1 MAERITTD
9 NGGEWWFPQDVIE
22 QIKKAPPVP
31 LDEHGRPKTL
41 LGIPIV
47 YDDAPSEQESQMQ
60 YPTMEQVESADRDQL
75 CRWSRFLQ
83 SPGMCAIGRPEFEQV
98 LESQVAIMNRILAR
112 RDEAGG
118 FTPEISKQIGWA

>member
-22 QIKKAPPVP
+22 QIKKAPPIP

-47 YDDAPSEQESQMQ
+47 FDDPPSEQESQMQ
-60 YPTMEQVESADRDQL
+60 YPTMEQVESADREQL
-75 CRWSRFLQ
+75 CRWSRFLP
-83 SPGMCAIGRPEFEQV
+83 SPGMYAVGRKDFEQI
-98 LESQVAIMNRILAR
+98 LESQVKTMDRIVAR
-112 RDEAGG
+112 LKEAGG
-118 FTPEISKQIGWA
+118 FTPEISKKIG